1 MHRKTNFLVNLYW
14 DNKYSDSDSDSEC
27 KPQTSSTVLRHPE
40 KGAGKQCSAR
50 VQACLQWTLL
60 GVHAVAALLF
70 FFFLNVHLQGTE
82 FECPEVIM
90 CR

>member
-1 MHRKTNFLVNLYW
+1 MDGYFMLFVSKSPQLRGAGL
-14 DNKYSDSDSDSEC
+14 EC

-40 KGAGKQCSAR
+40 KGAGKRCSER

-60 GVHAVAALLF
+60 DVHAVAALLF

-82 FECPEVIM
+82 CECPEVIM